1 MLVSTKR
8 IFIKK
13 TLFEIYTLLTKNLSL
28 FSLNR
33 KLNDQNKHEMIYMLW
48 KECMPSDFYRY
59 IFTEENFL
67 YLNGKNMLH
76 PKWLKLFGNL
86 LRSIKKTIR
95 SYEITFVKLRTYF
108 SMSIQMCPLRCIDQL
123 NGEVLIRE
131 VHFTFFLKLTRTKK
145 KLEQSGKNRQN
156 YTIERNES
164 FAFVQKLIEIDMF
177 DDEEEKEIKDRVG
190 KRKKK

>member
-28 FSLNR
+28 LSWDR

-48 KECMPSDFYRY
+48 KECMASDFYRY

-67 YLNGKNMLH
+67 HLNGKNMLH

-86 LRSIKKTIR
+86 LRLIKKN
-95 SYEITFVKLRTYF
+95 YNKLRNNLCQIKNIFQYVY
-108 SMSIQMCPLRCIDQL
+108 SNVYP
-123 NGEVLIRE
+123 EV
-131 VHFTFFLKLTRTKK
+131 
-145 KLEQSGKNRQN
+145 
-156 YTIERNES
+156 Y
-164 FAFVQKLIEIDMF
+164 
-177 DDEEEKEIKDRVG
+177 
-190 KRKKK
+190 